1 MWLKILIYCFPWMIP
16 IAVVQCHLP
25 DYVSTPSNKVEQF
38 CVLAEKCIH
47 DTIPICGRSGE
58 EMRTFLDLC
67 DLLEYACDSNNVFT
81 HIEDTVGCPIAKPGL
96 KLNDCLLIERSN
108 QK

>member
-1 MWLKILIYCFPWMIP
+1 MVVYILYF
-16 IAVVQCHLP
+16 Q
-25 DYVSTPSNKVEQF
+25 NKVEQF

-96 KLNDCLLIERSN
+96 KVI
-108 QK
+108 